1 MFVDPFAPP
10 FALRFRSVGAAASV
24 MASASEDIHARAA
37 KLDAL
42 GSDAAGGTFAPRSL
56 RPGLGAP
63 PPPPPPPSHALPC
76 RGD

>member
-1 MFVDPFAPP
+1 MGAPLFAPP

-42 GSDAAGGTFAPRSL
+42 GSDAAAGGTFAPRSL

-63 PPPPPPPSHALPC
+63 PPPPSHALPC
-76 RGD
+76 RG